1 MIMKKGDIIYANK
14 ENAKHP
20 IIFLEPEKEYDLF
33 TGVMLTSSGE
43 FSNNISMKPEHFV
56 EYDPSGKKYL
66 ISYKNSC
73 FVKAK
78 FLKSTDWTPFKMA
91 GKLTEEGIKFVES
104 NVGTEPK
111 KLWEE
116 YEEEMNK
123 LYLR

>member
-1 MIMKKGDIIYANK
+1 MIMEKGDIIYANK

-43 FSNNISMKPEHFV
+43 FPNNISMKPKHFK
-56 EYDPSGKKYL
+56 EYDSTGKKYL
-66 ISYKNSC
+66 ISYKNSY

-78 FLKSTDWTPFKMA
+78 FLKSNEWTPFKIV

-104 NVGTEPK
+104 NVDTEPK

-116 YEEEMNK
+116 YMEEMNS
-123 LYLR
+123 LYPG